1 VIGVANDANFEY
13 IIITKKPKSDIGTN
27 SSVDDYMKVVKSVFG
42 SILSNPVWGQ
52 TTNVTIG
59 GCKGLSAQL
68 SGTKKSDG
76 SSWVYFVNALA
87 SKDYY
92 YNVCGYTTGSKADTN
107 KTIIEN
113 IINSFK
119 ETN

>member
-1 VIGVANDANFEY
+1 
-13 IIITKKPKSDIGTN
+13 
-27 SSVDDYMKVVKSVFG
+27 
-42 SILSNPVWGQ
+42 
-52 TTNVTIG
+52 
-59 GCKGLSAQL
+59 
-68 SGTKKSDG
+68 
-76 SSWVYFVNALA
+76 VYFVNALA